1 MEEFQKIVYSHRNDV
16 TARAIKWLGKKAK
29 FERMLMEAER
39 RRQPVLIEA
48 IERAR
53 RLMPWNDR
61 KVLLGRGEAA
71 IKEMGKR
78 NREISDKKIWEKVD
92 EDESETMG
100 RVYCAS
106 KNNLCEILGDG
117 EGHLKDTSMAYRVLR
132 TILRENLFGEN
143 AMPFTRERQDELV
156 RLALSLARE
165 EIMIYT
171 DILHVVAACGG
182 LGMLPPMQITLLALE
197 SPALFIRK
205 CDGAV
210 NFGGLAARAYAREM
224 ETSLALIEL
233 LYPEEQSEISGQV
246 FDFAS
251 S

>member
-197 SPALFIRK
+197 SPALFVRK

>member
-78 NREISDKKIWEKVD
+78 NREILDKKIWEKVD

-197 SPALFIRK
+197 SPALFVRK